1 MDTFQ
6 WILTLT
12 AFFMG
17 IFLWSYCIFGDNY
30 AFAIAESALLAGN
43 AANSSFALLRNLNTS
58 TITPMLAGNVA
69 LLLGLVFGLTAFTR
83 LTRFRWA
90 ARYGTAV
97 LSGAGIGALFGLNVR
112 SQILSGV
119 IDTVNGL
126 AVSLV
131 APYSKTIGGY
141 VLPPAAIA
149 VSWVITATMFVVLI
163 LTFSYSKLVAGPF
176 FNAGSKLAWVSK
188 LGRYFIMVML
198 GYISCQTLMGDSL
211 DSLINWIQ
219 VIFVRTYM
227 AITTGVPPF

>member
-1 MDTFQ
+1 METFQ
-6 WILTLT
+6 WILTFT

-30 AFAIAESALLAGN
+30 AFATAESALLAGN
-43 AANSSFALLRNLNTS
+43 AANSSFALLRNLGSS
-58 TITPMLAGNVA
+58 TITPMLAGNIV
-69 LLLGLVFGLTAFTR
+69 LVLGLIFGLTAFTR

-119 IDTVNGL
+119 IDTINGL
-126 AVSLV
+126 TGSIVTPAT
-131 APYSKTIGGY
+131 KTIGGY
-141 VLPPAAIA
+141 VIPAEAIA
-149 VSWVITATMFVVLI
+149 VSWIITATMFIVLI
-163 LTFSYSKLVAGPF
+163 LTFSYSKIIAGPL

-188 LGRYFIMVML
+188 TGRYFIMVML

-211 DSLINWIQ
+211 DSLITWIQ
-219 VIFVRTYM
+219 TIIVRTYV
-227 AITTGVPPF
+227 AITTGISPF